1 MISFNVPNVITIGL
15 IAVASIALAKFAAN
29 ATGIGVSWL

>member
-15 IAVASIALAKFAAN
+15 IAIGSIALFKFGASAL
-29 ATGIGVSWL
+29 GVSVSWL